1 MPADSLQRHLPTS
14 PPRKPPPPCL
24 NHQAA
29 PSSRRPIRLSA
40 LAPNLTVIVEGHCSC
55 QMGLMTQCVQSNT
68 GESSGMLGMRLGF
81 GREEQSV
88 CVCVAAGVRVLIFF
102 RETILF
108 FSQN

>member
-1 MPADSLQRHLPTS
+1 MPADSLQRHLPSSQTS
-14 PPRKPPPPCL
+14 TTL
-24 NHQAA
+24 LE
-29 PSSRRPIRLSA
+29 PSGGPFIKETHTLSA

-88 CVCVAAGVRVLIFF
+88 CVCSSWGESFNFL
-102 RETILF
+102 
-108 FSQN
+108 